1 MSDIPVIERTII
13 IDCDVMEADGG
24 TRTASITGG
33 FVALALALRKLRERK
48 LVGANLLT
56 DFVAATSVGVVDGQP
71 VLDLCYLEDSQAD
84 VDMNV
89 ACVGEGS
96 FLEVQGTAEQAPVD
110 RKGFDALLD
119 LAQAG
124 CAQLVAAQKEVL
136 GIESFEE

>member
-1 MSDIPVIERTII
+1 MGP
-13 IDCDVMEADGG
+13 
-24 TRTASITGG
+24 
-33 FVALALALRKLRERK
+33 
-48 LVGANLLT
+48 NLLT
-56 DFVAATSVGVVDGQP
+56 DFVAATSVGVVDGQG

-89 ACVGEGS
+89 ACGGDGS

-124 CAQLVAAQKEVL
+124 CAKLVAAQKEVL